1 MNITNEKETSRKAKA
16 ETNLILKRAKANGGF
31 SQEDI
36 SELYTINKQFI
47 FYCMNKFKKLTHFK
61 KSTTIDDNDLLSEA
75 TFGFLEGIEKF
86 NFDTLVSE
94 EHNSFST
101 YVSFHI
107 YKHLF
112 DLIHQNGYFPL
123 SRNENALYYEI
134 QKFEEE
140 YLQEYGEQPCY
151 EKIALALGCNV
162 KDVIGVLEIV
172 DSNKTMVE
180 LDKPSRDDRDLYEK
194 YSSDAFNDADSYL
207 DSDRYANYEEN
218 LELEPDLDKVE
229 YEASMQNLTESMGS
243 EDYMLKF
250 RSKRLELMQEAI
262 NSFKATLCDEDKL
275 IFEIFSSTDLE
286 IKNKCTEYDIPYI
299 YGYGLYKN
307 ELEPKFKNS
316 ESYKNFL
323 LKKGA
328 LNEEYI

>member
-16 ETNLILKRAKANGGF
+16 ETNLILNRAKANGGF

-36 SELYTINKQFI
+36 SELYTINKGFI
-47 FYCMNKFKKLTHFK
+47 FYCMNEFKKRTHFE
-61 KSTTIDDNDLLSEA
+61 KSTTIDDSDLLSEA
-75 TFGFLEGIEKF
+75 TLGFLEGIEKF

-94 EHNSFST
+94 EYNSFST
-101 YVSFHI
+101 FVKI
-107 YKHLF
+107 LIDKHLF

-123 SRNENALYYEI
+123 SRKERALYNEI
-134 QKFEEE
+134 QNFEEE
-140 YLQEYGEQPCY
+140 YLQKYGEQPSY
-151 EKIALALGCNV
+151 EEIALALGCNV

-207 DSDRYANYEEN
+207 DSDGYANEEA
-218 LELEPDLDKVE
+218 LELEPDLDIVE
-229 YEASMQNLTESMGS
+229 DEASMQNFTENMDS
-243 EDYMLKF
+243 EGYMLKF
-250 RSKRLELMQEAI
+250 RRKRLELMREAI
-262 NSFKATLCDEDKL
+262 NSFKDTLRDENKL
-275 IFEIFSSTDLE
+275 IFEIFSATDLD
-286 IKNKCTEYDIPYI
+286 IKNKCAEYGIPYI
-299 YGYGLYKN
+299 YGYGLYKK

-316 ESYKNFL
+316 ESYKKFL
-323 LKKGA
+323 QKKEA